1 MMAVFGPRKRALS
14 VLCAGI
20 FCAAAFAGAAR
31 ADTFDIELDQA
42 RVMKLPDKVAT
53 IVIGNP
59 LIADA
64 ALQAGGLLVITGKG
78 YGATNLLALDRTGRI
93 IMDTMLQVSSPNA
106 GNLVTV
112 YRGIDREV
120 LQLRAAMCRPPYAR
134 RWQYLLRQHPGAR
147 QCPQQ
152 RRRGRRR
159 FRLCGTGPLIKSAQ
173 PRKSPPSRGRDG

>member
-1 MMAVFGPRKRALS
+1 MAVFGPRKRALS

-78 YGATNLLALDRTGRI
+78 YGATNLLALDRTGRM
-93 IMDTMLQVSSPNA
+93 IMDTTLQVSSPAA

-112 YRGIDREV
+112 YKGVDRESYSCAP
-120 LQLRAAMCRPPYAR
+120 QCAARLTLGDGNTFFGSTLAQGSAR
-134 RWQYLLRQHPGAR
+134 SSGAA
-147 QCPQQ
+147 
-152 RRRGRRR
+152 GA
-159 FRLCGTGPLIKSAQ
+159 GASAAAA
-173 PRKSPPSRGRDG
+173 PAR